1 MNNDRMKAWKIRGTG
16 KKSLVLTGLLLV
28 VVLFALS
35 GSVWAMPARENE
47 TTYTQPDGVT
57 FSAKAVGDEYFQGN
71 TKADGSLIVKTGDG
85 LWHYVVS
92 DGTTLAL
99 GDRADAS
106 APANAATTS
115 SVETDEGKAQYY
127 ALAGRT
133 YNSDCLK
140 QSGTS
145 DPVSVQALESKQDSG
160 ILRTQSL
167 DTKTGLPTI
176 GIVVSFQDM
185 AAMDSDNWAGSYFTG
200 EDSLE
205 NYYKGESNNQFT
217 FYPVEES
224 SAKGVDGNTNQ
235 YDAVNDGI
243 VYVTLNRNHGNWKGN
258 YGDET
263 VAEDM
268 ISMFRDAFAASA
280 KYVDYQQYDTNN
292 DGTLTNDELALTF
305 VVAGY
310 ESSYGG
316 DNAHSI
322 WAHSWDFEDQFE
334 PFSADGITMHQYICF
349 GEQWK
354 DNADSSYYPQA
365 GLGSLT
371 HELGHY
377 LGLSDLYDV
386 NYSKEGEWINCNVKY
401 LSLMCGGSWGN
412 YKDAGGNLVF
422 KPAALDPYCR
432 SLLGYIDPEVLDQ
445 SGTYTVSSRDD
456 SGGYT
461 AYRINTSDPDQY
473 YLVENR
479 QYAGRDLGLQGC
491 YQSRVKPYVVN
502 NPTGGVVIWHIDNKI
517 CEECD
522 IYATGSKQNT
532 INVATHRPGVM
543 PVFRTGEQSI
553 DSSLNVLYYYPF
565 YNKALLETFPND
577 TVTTLANYNG
587 DKIADMVDTG
597 ESVNATIDAASSAMK
612 VEVTLKANPISQDQI
627 SVANNTITVKETEDN
642 QEYAL
647 FDAEG
652 NLVSGWTAAGD
663 GQVVFDK
670 LTYETTYTV
679 KTRYTGDDKS
689 VSDGTEVTT
698 GKLTPVVSYSV
709 HGQNYGWTQGYK
721 SDGIT
726 AGTTGKGLRLEAIK
740 ATVTDNNGKA
750 IDGLGIRYNTH
761 LAGNGWQGWKENGT
775 LAGTTGQARQI
786 EALRMQLTG
795 DKAGDYDIYYRV
807 HAENFGWMN
816 WAKNGE
822 EATFAGTTGFGFR
835 VEAVQVMV
843 VPAGL
848 NAPAANPA
856 NDTDEAGC
864 TAENIHFE
872 GHVQNIG
879 WQGMQQSNQ
888 ATIGTA
894 GTTGEGLRVEAI
906 KLYDDNAKINLS
918 YRAHVQNVGWQ
929 SWMSEGQTAGTTGEG
944 LRVEAFELKATG
956 EDADKYVISYRAH
969 VQNLGWTDWMTDGK
983 TAGTTGLGLRLE
995 AIQIKVEEANPL

>member
-1 MNNDRMKAWKIRGTG
+1 
-16 KKSLVLTGLLLV
+16 
-28 VVLFALS
+28 
-35 GSVWAMPARENE
+35 
-47 TTYTQPDGVT
+47 
-57 FSAKAVGDEYFQGN
+57 
-71 TKADGSLIVKTGDG
+71 
-85 LWHYVVS
+85 
-92 DGTTLAL
+92 
-99 GDRADAS
+99 
-106 APANAATTS
+106 
-115 SVETDEGKAQYY
+115 
-127 ALAGRT
+127 
-133 YNSDCLK
+133 
-140 QSGTS
+140 
-145 DPVSVQALESKQDSG
+145 
-160 ILRTQSL
+160 
-167 DTKTGLPTI
+167 
-176 GIVVSFQDM
+176 
-185 AAMDSDNWAGSYFTG
+185 
-200 EDSLE
+200 
-205 NYYKGESNNQFT
+205 
-217 FYPVEES
+217 
-224 SAKGVDGNTNQ
+224 
-235 YDAVNDGI
+235 
-243 VYVTLNRNHGNWKGN
+243 
-258 YGDET
+258 
-263 VAEDM
+263 
-268 ISMFRDAFAASA
+268 
-280 KYVDYQQYDTNN
+280 
-292 DGTLTNDELALTF
+292 
-305 VVAGY
+305 
-310 ESSYGG
+310 
-316 DNAHSI
+316 
-322 WAHSWDFEDQFE
+322 
-334 PFSADGITMHQYICF
+334 
-349 GEQWK
+349 
-354 DNADSSYYPQA
+354 
-365 GLGSLT
+365 
-371 HELGHY
+371 
-377 LGLSDLYDV
+377 
-386 NYSKEGEWINCNVKY
+386 
-401 LSLMCGGSWGN
+401 MCGGSWGN

-445 SGTYTVSSRDD
+445 SGSYTVSSRDD

-479 QYAGRDLGLQGC
+479 QYAGMDLGLQGC

-522 IYATGSKQNT
+522 INATGSKQNT

-553 DSSLNVLYYYPF
+553 DPSLNVLYYYPF

-642 QEYAL
+642 QKYAL

-689 VSDGTEVTT
+689 VSDGTEATT

-721 SDGIT
+721 SDGT
-726 AGTTGKGLRLEAIK
+726 AAGTTG
-740 ATVTDNNGKA
+740 
-750 IDGLGIRYNTH
+750 Y
-761 LAGNGWQGWKENGT
+761 
-775 LAGTTGQARQI
+775 
-786 EALRMQLTG
+786 
-795 DKAGDYDIYYRV
+795 
-807 HAENFGWMN
+807 
-816 WAKNGE
+816 
-822 EATFAGTTGFGFR
+822 GFR

-843 VPAGL
+843 VPAGSD
-848 NAPAANPA
+848 APAANPA
-856 NDTDEAGC
+856 NDTNEAGS